1 MIPIIPFLISAAKT
15 LGSAALAGG
24 KAAGT
29 AAVTGASKLPGLV
42 QMGTSKVVSGASQV
56 PGLVSSGIQKGMQS
70 MPQRMIGQSMN
81 VGPTQPSL
89 INMENA
95 LRLGKYLYNQ
105 NQANLQ
111 RQPNQMQMQR
121 PNLQN
126 IIDMYG

>member
-1 MIPIIPFLISAAKT
+1 MLPIIPFLVTAAKT

-29 AAVTGASKLPGLV
+29 AAVTGASKL
-42 QMGTSKVVSGASQV
+42 